1 MTDDSGQTF
10 TVPAN
15 GEKWRYAQG
24 GVALPV
30 FMPTQRI
37 IDTSV
42 SDHWAPKRVVVPF
55 PTQRLL
61 PDLSSQLL
69 PDLSSQLPPDLS
81 SQLPPEVQ
89 QLKLAMQQNEGIG
102 QQTGDDYCDAR
113 VVGAN
118 QETIVG
124 LQSKYQQTLD
134 NEVILLER
142 LAKLEMLQDKEGPTG
157 PRYSSEYRTL
167 PKSIDTFCGG
177 AENPYEAFAQYG
189 SQPDGDY
196 NSKDDMEGGGYPPP
210 APVRMM
216 KLNEP
221 LFRERLADAIKQAH
235 PKVTGAKVQSL
246 GGSPRTF
253 GVRL

>member
-42 SDHWAPKRVVVPF
+42 SDHWAPKRAVVPF

-61 PDLSSQLL
+61 
-69 PDLSSQLPPDLS
+69 PDLS

-102 QQTGDDYCDAR
+102 KQTGDDYCDAR

-142 LAKLEMLQDKEGPTG
+142 LAKLEMLQDKEGQWG

-167 PKSIDTFCGG
+167 PKSIDTFCVSEGG
-177 AENPYEAFAQYG
+177 AENPYEAVAQNG
-189 SQPDGDY
+189 SQPDDDY
-196 NSKDDMEGGGYPPP
+196 NLKDDMEGGGYPPP
-210 APVRMM
+210 VRMM

-221 LFRERLADAIKQAH
+221 LLRERLADAIKQAN